1 MGSWILN
8 RLIDF
13 LFIPK
18 GGTFSVTPLYCRPDR
33 RGDRVGAVMKLQ
45 IIEAPGQFQQ

>member
-1 MGSWILN
+1 L
-8 RLIDF
+8 DF
-13 LFIPK
+13 KPRHDFH
-18 GGTFSVTPLYCRPDR
+18 CRSDR